1 MIENNNFDRVEDFQR
16 QDSQVDY
23 PQINNFLKNWFSE
36 DVKITIDNI
45 FNDDPNLKESFE
57 SFLKT
62 ASLQDKMVCKRHLND
77 AKNQEEIKSIIL
89 EQVPGGYKMYWNT
102 FDSRINNIDNNLKEG
117 HNNKEEEQ
125 NNKEEEQN
133 NKEEEQQSIE
143 NNQGSTDIINILKY
157 YEDAVDLRK
166 KLIVD
171 YPTLDNDTKQWS
183 QAYNDV
189 KDLLQNNW
197 TLDKLTDLWINQDG
211 YISLL
216 ATINIAQNNP
226 EYQVLRES
234 QDFSLLYIAMKNL
247 NNACNI
253 PDTTLN
259 SFSKN
264 NIKNTRSELFHETI
278 WNKWLIRQRE
288 RNIENHKSDY
298 EKLFYVEND
307 NELIQKYW
315 RFLDWVW
322 KNLMEKRLQNPA
334 SLSVQENDDLMN
346 GIIFKK
352 QEIEYKTKNMVEE
365 LCMTSQVKWFLAC
378 IPKEYSSQFTFN
390 KANEISFNQ
399 DGVLQLDWHIKW
411 VNFSLRQ
418 DTNDVNARFQTSTM
432 LSKDQDHNLNF
443 TWRYRN
449 SPFILPTTSQVFDTA
464 LSSVKDDS
472 LSEIGN
478 QKDYFEIL
486 ETSILEN
493 IGKLYENTDYA
504 HHYVKSQIKSE
515 EIVHE
520 TMQIFNLIWW
530 WNIENLSNI
539 SNEKLYKFFDTIEF
553 NLSVMTNKEKDKFN
567 QCLWILWKKIAE
579 WWNIQWSD
587 KFVKDEELANLLGS
601 KKSSMKIL
609 WWMWWC
615 ENELSFFDVFSLF
628 LCQDERNESWNRKMI
643 NLYELYN
650 AINGNVWW
658 YAIAMWRCE
667 DRNKSTMADKNL
679 TERLSSRC

>member
-1 MIENNNFDRVEDFQR
+1 MIENNNFDRVEDIQQ
-16 QDSQVDY
+16 QDLQVDY
-23 PQINNFLKNWFSE
+23 PQIDNFLKNWFS
-36 DVKITIDNI
+36 DDIKIIIDNV
-45 FNDDPNLKESFE
+45 FNDNPDLKDSFE
-57 SFLKT
+57 SFLKQS
-62 ASLQDKMVCKRHLND
+62 SLKEKMVCKQHLKE
-77 AKNQEEIKSIIL
+77 AKNQEEIKNIIF
-89 EQVPGGYKMYWNT
+89 EQVPWWYRISWNVSE
-102 FDSRINNIDNNLKEG
+102 FENVEKEVEY
-117 HNNKEEEQ
+117 NSEEEQ
-125 NNKEEEQN
+125 GNNQQIDDTINKNKESETVKNIVASMADAKEKLYNLLKDNYSLQN
-133 NKEEEQQSIE
+133 DVSEWSEKYNKNEEELEKKWVLKQLRWLWLGEKFVSDYIQIY
-143 NNQGSTDIINILKY
+143 TAIDLINY
-157 YEDAVDLRK
+157 YDEYKSLR
-166 KLIVD
+166 
-171 YPTLDNDTKQWS
+171 
-183 QAYNDV
+183 
-189 KDLLQNNW
+189 
-197 TLDKLTDLWINQDG
+197 G
-211 YISLL
+211 
-216 ATINIAQNNP
+216 
-226 EYQVLRES
+226 S

-278 WNKWLIRQRE
+278 WNKWLIRQRAK
-288 RNIENHKSDY
+288 NIENHKSDY

-346 GIIFKK
+346 GIISKK

-587 KFVKDEELANLLGS
+587 KFVKDEGLANLLGS

-667 DRNKSTMADKNL
+667 DRYKSTMADNYLTDL
-679 TERLSSRC
+679 TEQLPMC